1 MCQVF
6 HVLIY
11 RAMSTLSFLKKFT
24 RSSKVKNTVSI
35 AVLSDGLYVAVNN
48 SSQQPNS
55 CFQAA
60 AVPEKWP
67 TALKTA
73 IEQLSATGYS
83 ANIIIGSSLY
93 QSLQIDKPEL
103 PQEELPSALPF
114 LVKDLVNERVT
125 EIVAD
130 GFPLESSDKLQAY
143 VTQKKNVEQLLDACR
158 HAGIELLQILPEEM
172 AWGKSQVEVP
182 SWMLLHRST
191 GSDLKLSAYH
201 DQTIGFHRLLRGFSF
216 PLGGD
221 MASSLQL
228 DGLALELQRSFD
240 YLNAQLKTGP
250 INQLYLMCDDE
261 SGEQLANDL
270 RLRLSVQVAPLPVPE
285 ESVNRCGEVLASAG
299 LQLFNASIN
308 LYPEYLQPKKNYLT
322 LQNIMISWA
331 VGIVLL
337 MGIFGYFTWQS
348 QQLEKELT
356 IVKAKVQTLDQELN
370 ALNKRLA
377 KHKPLPARI
386 AAVSRLKETIKLQE
400 TSLNAIS
407 GHDTSLQIG
416 YSGMMQDLAKIG
428 RNDISLTRIYVQ
440 GDIMDL
446 QGLARNASVVP
457 NWLQQF
463 QSELHL
469 VGRTFKKMSIGR
481 DEHDRVTFSLLT
493 EAKGQ

>member
-1 MCQVF
+1 M
-6 HVLIY
+6 
-11 RAMSTLSFLKKFT
+11 A
-24 RSSKVKNTVSI
+24 VS
-35 AVLSDGLYVAVNN
+35 NH
-48 SSQQPNS
+48 SQQPAS
-55 CFQAA
+55 CFKEA
-60 AVPEKWP
+60 AVPEKWAM
-67 TALKTA
+67 ALKA
-73 IEQLSATGYS
+73 AVEQLSATGYG
-83 ANIIIGSSLY
+83 ANVIIGSSLY
-93 QSLQIDKPEL
+93 QSLQIDKPDVPRED
-103 PQEELPSALPF
+103 LPSALPF
-114 LVKDLVNERVT
+114 LVKDLVNDRVAD
-125 EIVAD
+125 IVAD

-143 VTQKKNVEQLLDACR
+143 VTQKKNIEQLLDACR

-172 AWGKSQVEVP
+172 AWGKSQVDVS
-182 SWMLLHRST
+182 SWMLLHRSS
-191 GSDLKLSAYH
+191 GGDLKLSAYH
-201 DQTIGFHRLLRGFSF
+201 EQTIGFHRLLRGFSS
-216 PLGGD
+216 PLGGE

-270 RLRLSVQVAPLPVPE
+270 RLRLSVQVAPLPVPD
-285 ESVNRCGEVLASAG
+285 ESIHRCGEVLAWAG
-299 LQLFNASIN
+299 LQLFNADIN
-308 LYPEYLQPKKNYLT
+308 LYPDYLRPKKNYLT
-322 LQNIMISWA
+322 LQNLGISWVA
-331 VGIVLL
+331 GIVLL
-337 MGIFGYFTWQS
+337 MGVFGYLTWQS

-356 IVKAKVQTLDQELN
+356 AARTKVQTLDQELN

-440 GDIMDL
+440 GDMMDL

-481 DEHDRVTFSLLT
+481 DEQDRVTFSLLT